1 MTGLKLEVFFLISQK
16 CLIKLGTMVLFTNQ
30 NKMTVPVNY
39 SVFYLTLQDRKQIVT
54 LNQQVPS
61 WVIANARV
69 LQESILHPLFFVYN
83 NDLTDDLSS
92 NTKLFA
98 DDTYLFS
105 VIDDVENSELNNDLY
120 QINKWAFQWKVNFN
134 QNPSKQIQEIFFL

>member
-54 LNQQVPS
+54 LN
-61 WVIANARV
+61 
-69 LQESILHPLFFVYN
+69 
-83 NDLTDDLSS
+83 
-92 NTKLFA
+92 
-98 DDTYLFS
+98 
-105 VIDDVENSELNNDLY
+105 
-120 QINKWAFQWKVNFN
+120 
-134 QNPSKQIQEIFFL
+134 

>member
-69 LQESILHPLFFVYN
+69 LPESILHPLFFC
-83 NDLTDDLSS
+83 L
-92 NTKLFA
+92 
-98 DDTYLFS
+98 
-105 VIDDVENSELNNDLY
+105 
-120 QINKWAFQWKVNFN
+120 
-134 QNPSKQIQEIFFL
+134 

>member
-69 LQESILHPLFFVYN
+69 LQESILHPLFFC
-83 NDLTDDLSS
+83 L
-92 NTKLFA
+92 
-98 DDTYLFS
+98 
-105 VIDDVENSELNNDLY
+105 
-120 QINKWAFQWKVNFN
+120 
-134 QNPSKQIQEIFFL
+134 